1 MSNLGILAC
10 TTTHYQIYYDTAIE
24 FKRVLA
30 NNLCQ
35 NAEED
40 FNLMQSWFPGVS
52 IPTTITVQLVSPYDD
67 HLANSAQWCTCPCN
81 DPTFCPPEVSA
92 KNGIY
97 VEIYVDN
104 QTQTSNVRYALTAE
118 VTEMFMLYQDRGWS
132 GANFHPTTGT
142 EGTVGEGLS
151 TFLAQQ
157 LVQIQGIQGPN
168 PYFANIWMTSYRPT
182 ENLSCLST
190 LPYSSTP
197 SPSCPT
203 VDYEF
208 QFAPTNSP
216 YLYFTFYLLF
226 LYYLKDQLGY
236 SINQITAAGPSKTG
250 CITEVYQNLTGDKSS
265 DPNKDFL
272 GLINIYYPGT
282 TVLPN
287 NVNSPF
293 PIRWVQQS
301 GNLYYLV
308 SGIPMTG
315 WVYIAPLSFYFD
327 STGAFSGYVWYN
339 ETIYIGKPVNN
350 WSQQIGPYWLWFDSI
365 GIYSYLW
372 YNGNY
377 WQYRGTWYEWN
388 GTTWIQTP

>member
-10 TTTHYQIYYDTAIE
+10 TTTHYQIYYDTEIG
-24 FKRVLA
+24 FKRALA

-35 NAEED
+35 NADKD
-40 FNLMQSWFPGVS
+40 FDLMQSWFPGVL
-52 IPTTITVQLVSPYDD
+52 IPTTITVQIISPYDD
-67 HLANSAQWCTCPCN
+67 HPVNSARWCTCPCK

-104 QTQTSNVRYALTAE
+104 QTQTSNVRYDLAAE
-118 VTEMFMLYQDRGWS
+118 VTEMFMLYQGSGWS

-151 TFLAQQ
+151 TFLAGQ
-157 LVQIQGIQGPN
+157 LVQIQGVQGLANPIPN
-168 PYFANIWMTSYRPT
+168 FANIWMMSYRPT

-190 LPYSSTP
+190 LPYTSTP
-197 SPSCPT
+197 SPSCFT
-203 VDYEF
+203 VDYDN
-208 QFAPTNSP
+208 AYGPTNSP
-216 YLYFTFYLLF
+216 FLYFTFYVLF

-236 SINQITAAGPSKTG
+236 SINQIINDGAPSNTG
-250 CITEVYQNLTGDKSS
+250 SITEVYQNLTGDLSS

-282 TVLPN
+282 KALPD
-287 NVNSPF
+287 NVRSPF
-293 PIRWVQQS
+293 PIRWVQQG

-327 STGAFSGYVWYN
+327 STGAFLQVLY
-339 ETIYIGKPVNN
+339 
-350 WSQQIGPYWLWFDSI
+350 
-365 GIYSYLW
+365 
-372 YNGNY
+372 
-377 WQYRGTWYEWN
+377 GTMKQLTLAN
-388 GTTWIQTP
+388 L